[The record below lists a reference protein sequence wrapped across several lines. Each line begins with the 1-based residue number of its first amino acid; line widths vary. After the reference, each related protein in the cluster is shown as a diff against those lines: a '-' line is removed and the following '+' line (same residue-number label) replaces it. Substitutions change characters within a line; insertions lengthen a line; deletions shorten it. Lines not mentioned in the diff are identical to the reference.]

1 MLLATQSH
9 TPYDILVGLHVAAA
23 IVGFG
28 AVALSGVYGG
38 SATRPHR
45 DGALEELRRYFTV
58 PTRAELLITVVPVLG
73 VVALLVQPGPTR
85 LGQLWVAVALVLWV
99 IASVL
104 LFVVVRPAEA
114 VIRREVRPTS
124 DVGGRPGA
132 AAETVAGTA
141 IGPAAAT
148 VDDPGGALDADA
160 GARLRTAG
168 SRLRWSAAASD
179 LVFFVAL
186 VVMVIKPGS

>member
-1 MLLATQSH
+1 VLLATRSH
-9 TPYDILVGLHVAAA
+9 TPYDVLVGLHVAAA

-38 SATRPHR
+38 SATRPGR
-45 DGALEELRRYFTV
+45 DGALEELRRYFTA
-58 PTRAELLITVVPVLG
+58 PARAELLITVVPVLG
-73 VVALLVQPGPTR
+73 VVALAVEPGPDR

-104 LFVVVRPAEA
+104 LFAVVRPAEA
-114 VIRREVRPTS
+114 AIRREVIS
-124 DVGGRPGA
+124 A
-132 AAETVAGTA
+132 S
-141 IGPAAAT
+141 GPAGHPEAPAGPGVAADGP
-148 VDDPGGALDADA
+148 VPGFDA
-160 GARLRTAG
+160 GAVARLQTAG

>member
-1 MLLATQSH
+1 MLVAVRSH
-9 TPYDILVGLHVAAA
+9 TPYDVLVGLHVAAA

-38 SATRPHR
+38 SATRPGR
-45 DGALEELRRYFTV
+45 DGAMEELRRYFSA
-58 PTRAELLITVVPVLG
+58 PGRAGLLVTVVPVLG
-73 VVALLVQPGPTR
+73 VAALLAEPGPTQ

-104 LFVVVRPAEA
+104 LFLVVRPAEVA
-114 VIRREVRPTS
+114 IRREVRPA
-124 DVGGRPGA
+124 GGPPGEPGVVAVA
-132 AAETVAGTA
+132 AGATAE
-141 IGPAAAT
+141 
-148 VDDPGGALDADA
+148 DPGEVVDA
-160 GARLRTAG
+160 GAVARLQAAG
-168 SRLRWSAAASD
+168 SRLRWAAAASD